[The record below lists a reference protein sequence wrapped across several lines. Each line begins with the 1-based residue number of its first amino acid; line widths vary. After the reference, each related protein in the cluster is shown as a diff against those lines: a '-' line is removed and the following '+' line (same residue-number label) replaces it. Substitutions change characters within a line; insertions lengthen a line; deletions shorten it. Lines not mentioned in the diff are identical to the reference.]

1 MCISQEHRRFRAH
14 YSSVCAR
21 RAKHNSASR
30 GNACEQRAR
39 HPVGLLWR
47 ARLSYESIYIGPG
60 PGPGADPKFRAQ
72 GLLCTSSAFHLDQVG
87 APAGADNTME
97 APLYIAILA
106 GQSNMSGRGGVHTSA
121 NGTRQWDGVTPPE
134 ANAQAGACPAHR
146 RLLPQFHQVCIFQ
159 DGVPCTLQ
167 APCCAGVPPARG
179 RTPQSRCTMTLTWGE
194 PFVPAT
200 HIYKDGHDMCHTV
213 LSFAA
218 IEHLCATT
226 CACAWS
232 TYQLQGLQSWWSCQA
247 VDGPHTHLRVLGR
260 KACGV
265 GPGLVFAA
273 HLLRSGGAQR
283 MGLVPCAVGGTAMD
297 RWVPGADLYEQMA
310 RPLHP
315 SQMQISLHLVSL
327 HLKHTCLKL
336 PDCICACHQGLY
348 NHKQGSLTPFGH
360 HRPAYVRWLPHS
372 CLCRRELGCQVTGYI
387 QMHASAACVQHP
399 YGGGATS
406 MGGPDRQVSRAQS
419 AVDAAPGPASLRV
432 LLWYQVR
439 ATASVHA
446 CVGTVATCLSS
457 VSPLPQSSTCAVLLP
472 G

>member
-1 MCISQEHRRFRAH
+1 
-14 YSSVCAR
+14 
-21 RAKHNSASR
+21 
-30 GNACEQRAR
+30 
-39 HPVGLLWR
+39 
-47 ARLSYESIYIGPG
+47 
-60 PGPGADPKFRAQ
+60 
-72 GLLCTSSAFHLDQVG
+72 
-87 APAGADNTME
+87 ME

-315 SQMQISLHLVSL
+315 KSDADMSAPGQPALRTHVPEAPRLHMRMPSRAVQPQAGQSYAVWTSQASICQVAATLVSL
-327 HLKHTCLKL
+327 QARARVPGHRIHS
-336 PDCICACHQGLY
+336 DAC
-348 NHKQGSLTPFGH
+348 FGCM
-360 HRPAYVRWLPHS
+360 RPAPLWGGCNEHGWARPAGEQSAKCCGRSARAGEPARAAVVPGARYCLS
-372 CLCRRELGCQVTGYI
+372 ACLCRDCGYLPELRVPAASKLD
-387 QMHASAACVQHP
+387 MRSAA
-399 YGGGATS
+399 A
-406 MGGPDRQVSRAQS
+406 RVSHIR
-419 AVDAAPGPASLRV
+419 P
-432 LLWYQVR
+432 VR
-439 ATASVHA
+439 TA
-446 CVGTVATCLSS
+446 
-457 VSPLPQSSTCAVLLP
+457 
-472 G
+472 

>member
-1 MCISQEHRRFRAH
+1 
-14 YSSVCAR
+14 
-21 RAKHNSASR
+21 
-30 GNACEQRAR
+30 
-39 HPVGLLWR
+39 
-47 ARLSYESIYIGPG
+47 
-60 PGPGADPKFRAQ
+60 
-72 GLLCTSSAFHLDQVG
+72 
-87 APAGADNTME
+87 
-97 APLYIAILA
+97 
-106 GQSNMSGRGGVHTSA
+106 
-121 NGTRQWDGVTPPE
+121 
-134 ANAQAGACPAHR
+134 
-146 RLLPQFHQVCIFQ
+146 
-159 DGVPCTLQ
+159 
-167 APCCAGVPPARG
+167 
-179 RTPQSRCTMTLTWGE
+179 MTLTWGE

-200 HIYKDGHDMCHTV
+200 HIYKDGLDMCHTCV

-218 IEHLCATT
+218 SEHLCATT
-226 CACAWS
+226 CARAWS

-315 SQMQISLHLVSL
+315 KSDADMSAPGQPALRTHVPEAPRLHMRMPSRAVQPQAGQSYTVWTSQANICHVAATLVSL
-327 HLKHTCLKL
+327 QARARVPGHRIHS
-336 PDCICACHQGLY
+336 DAC
-348 NHKQGSLTPFGH
+348 FGCM
-360 HRPAYVRWLPHS
+360 RPAP
-372 CLCRRELGCQVTGYI
+372 LGG
-387 QMHASAACVQHP
+387 
-399 YGGGATS
+399 GGGATS